1 MYLCLCKAVNDS
13 CVRELG
19 QAGVCTPQGLIEALG
34 LDEPECCGRCARNIH
49 RFVALA
55 LVDEESE
62 VTTLSN

>member
-13 CVRELG
+13 CVKELG

-34 LDEPECCGRCARNIH
+34 LDEPECCGRCRRNIH

-55 LVDEESE
+55 SIGTESPA
-62 VTTLSN
+62 VTLK